1 MGRME
6 TICRELGCE
15 ASEVFGMVLE
25 LVAATE
31 ELRAARVRAEQEV
44 RAARAESWELMRAH
58 LAGEAVDMEF
68 MEAAREFWL
77 DDPWSVNKVLGVE
90 VVKADNPYGCNQHAH
105 SWVGQCPYDVPQ
117 PGDEWKPPVR
127 KKDKPGGG
135 GGNDGE
141 KGKPVGKKGEDV
153 KNKPTSGELVY
164 TRLSELFGKDVAEQ
178 FEEKLNAAPEW
189 VRGFYVKHI
198 GEAVEKIEKTRGIS
212 HQFNTSI
219 AINEHSLKEKDWR
232 PACEVLF
239 HEIAH
244 ALDDLVTRT
253 TKDFALD
260 ASYSSRVLHDTIKAD
275 YEALLKK
282 LQEEETARAKKAIE
296 KCGGKFSK
304 ELFEEAYKN
313 GDLGQWTYDWHK
325 SNPKAEH
332 LPDIY
337 IRELGAKDY
346 TGRTP
351 RISKS
356 RGSHVL
362 QKEINS
368 KPRVLGAVCD
378 AFNAKNGIE
387 LNVGHNKSYYKK
399 WGGNADAMET
409 FANLYAMYAEND
421 KKVIADVER
430 YLPST
435 CKKFKEMIKNNS

>member
-1 MGRME
+1 MAGMN
-6 TICRELGCE
+6 TVLKELGCSEGE
-15 ASEVFGMVLE
+15 ALGLVLE
-25 LVAATE
+25 LMKE
-31 ELRAARVRAEQEV
+31 SEQLRAARVRAEQELV
-44 RAARAESWELMRAH
+44 EARRESWQVMAAKLEASGYGEELVTAAGRLWELVPRAMC
-58 LAGEAVDMEF
+58 GVF
-68 MEAAREFWL
+68 
-77 DDPWSVNKVLGVE
+77 GVE

-127 KKDKPGGG
+127 KKDKPGDG

-141 KGKPVGKKGEDV
+141 KGKPVGKNGEDG

-212 HQFNTSI
+212 HQFSTSI

-351 RISKS
+351 RIRKS

-378 AFNAKNGIE
+378 AFNAKDGIE
-387 LNVGHNKSYYKK
+387 LNVGHGKSYYKK

-421 KKVIADVER
+421 KKVIAEVEK